1 MDTKHTYDTQM
12 QTNKIIAINLKNI
25 LKRKLKK
32 VIIFQ
37 MVQEDQEHG
46 INVNSDE
53 EPMVDITVG
62 IQKKWPCSE
71 SESKMWEGLATAFF

>member
-1 MDTKHTYDTQM
+1 
-12 QTNKIIAINLKNI
+12 
-25 LKRKLKK
+25 
-32 VIIFQ
+32 

-62 IQKKWPCSE
+62 IKKDHVVNQNQGCG
-71 SESKMWEGLATAFF
+71 EGLATAFF

>member
-1 MDTKHTYDTQM
+1 
-12 QTNKIIAINLKNI
+12 
-25 LKRKLKK
+25 
-32 VIIFQ
+32 

-62 IQKKWPCSE
+62 IQKKNGHVVNQNQGCG
-71 SESKMWEGLATAFF
+71 EGLATAFC

>member
-1 MDTKHTYDTQM
+1 
-12 QTNKIIAINLKNI
+12 
-25 LKRKLKK
+25 
-32 VIIFQ
+32 

-62 IQKKWPCSE
+62 IKKDHVVNQN
-71 SESKMWEGLATAFF
+71 

>member
-1 MDTKHTYDTQM
+1 MGSRLDK
-12 QTNKIIAINLKNI
+12 LKNI

-32 VIIFQ
+32 VINFQ
-37 MVQEDQEHG
+37 MVQKDQEHC

-53 EPMVDITVG
+53 EPMVDITIG

-71 SESKMWEGLATAFF
+71 SESKMWGGASNSLFLRLTSYKLN

>member
-1 MDTKHTYDTQM
+1 
-12 QTNKIIAINLKNI
+12 
-25 LKRKLKK
+25 
-32 VIIFQ
+32 

-46 INVNSDE
+46 INVNSNE

-71 SESKMWEGLATAFF
+71 SESKMYGGASNRLLLRLNSYKLN

>member
-1 MDTKHTYDTQM
+1 
-12 QTNKIIAINLKNI
+12 
-25 LKRKLKK
+25 
-32 VIIFQ
+32 

-62 IQKKWPCSE
+62 IQKKKWPCSE
-71 SESKMWEGLATAFF
+71 SESRMWGGASNSLLLRLTSYKLN